1 MQSDA
6 PLWPLLSL
14 SQSPKLIPQ
23 AISHNHYDHM
33 DSPTLSAL
41 YKRFS
46 SRPPLLFLPLNNA
59 RCVPSGIPRNRV
71 IEMDWWEGREVTV
84 EGKGTIS
91 MTCSEW
97 MVRLRS
103 LSPLA
108 RAGPRLPEFRLQD
121 ETVAV

>member
-1 MQSDA
+1 V
-6 PLWPLLSL
+6 LN
-14 SQSPKLIPQ
+14 PQ

-46 SRPPLLFLPLNNA
+46 SRPPLLFLPLNNT
-59 RCVPSGIPRNRV
+59 RCIPSDIPRDRV

-84 EGKGTIS
+84 EGKGKIS

-97 MVRLRS
+97 MVCLQS
-103 LSPLA
+103 HSSPLSA
-108 RAGPRLPEFRLQD
+108 RAEFGLPGLPGFPLQNA
-121 ETVAV
+121 E